1 MTFTKTPPQQP
12 GFYLWRSCEN
22 DDRNFCG
29 TVWKGVDEVWACIE
43 TRADITSNFGGEWCR
58 LVPSEEVETAYRE
71 GYEDRTSFRQLESE
85 DWNNS
90 RAKRVAE
97 GVE

>member
-58 LVPSEEVETAYRE
+58 LVPSEEVEKAWDECVGFDSPRWKT
-71 GYEDRTSFRQLESE
+71 
-85 DWNNS
+85 S